1 MKKIEYKKE
10 NLIQSF
16 KKNYLSFKFPLFS
29 LLPKVMIGY
38 IEAPARFLW

>member
-16 KKNYLSFKFPLFS
+16 KKIICLLNFLSSPF
-29 LLPKVMIGY
+29 
-38 IEAPARFLW
+38 FLR